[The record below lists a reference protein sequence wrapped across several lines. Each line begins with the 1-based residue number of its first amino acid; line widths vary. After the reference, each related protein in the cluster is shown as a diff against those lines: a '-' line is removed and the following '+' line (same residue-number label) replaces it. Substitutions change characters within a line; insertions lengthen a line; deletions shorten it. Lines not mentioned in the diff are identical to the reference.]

1 MAQRGITA
9 FFSPTA
15 KPKNKTATKSVDDLE
30 VSRSKDLEMK
40 EKTPLKSKAQ
50 PTDLDSPPIKK
61 SRQQKNRR
69 ILDDSS
75 DEENNGSTEKN
86 SPVKQNGHVEEK
98 KGNTG
103 EQKDASLS
111 KNGEAE
117 GNKQERKLI
126 EVTSPHNEPTLIP
139 KRKTARKP
147 AKRKAP
153 SEQESTD
160 ENKSV
165 KRAKSEQTPQKNESC
180 KSDEVDELQGNMNK
194 EEESLSHF
202 AEERDGNKCQEPVE
216 KMDDQTEQESESK
229 MKKTVK
235 ESAKNDSRQEQRKT
249 KEMKE
254 KDKCDETTDGKEET
268 SESASEVD
276 TAIDKRKEKGKK
288 RKVGKSQ
295 EDESNAE
302 EDNEQSSTKHDLKK
316 EKSSPS
322 RNDKDEE
329 SMIKKED
336 AKQVQGSNKEE
347 KSERKPKGGFS
358 DFFSPKRSKK
368 EGNKDEK
375 PGGKITSEKQT
386 QPSKKTSSVD
396 KASNEECTDPVKPT
410 EYSPDKNYYHPIKNA
425 CWKYGERVPY
435 LAVAKTFQAIEDTS
449 ARLKITSTLSNLFRS
464 VIVLSP
470 EDLLPCVYLCL
481 NKLAPAYEGIELGI
495 GENILMKAVA
505 ESTGRSLQQIKSDVG
520 EKGDLGLVAESCR
533 GKQRTMFAP
542 PKLTA
547 EGVFTKLKDIAM
559 MTGHSSMTRKTEK
572 IKGMFVAC
580 RDVEARYLIR
590 SLGGKLRIGLAE
602 QSVLTALAHAAFLTP
617 PSKEFPPPVIDNAK
631 LFSGDELKKK
641 QDEAALIV
649 KTCYCEMP
657 NYNILIPSILEHGL
671 EALPTHCHLTPGIPL
686 KPMLAHPSKG
696 VEEVFKRFEDAAF
709 TCEFKYD
716 GERAQIHV
724 LENGEIHIYSRNQE
738 NNTSKYPD
746 IIARMPKV
754 LGEGVKSCII
764 DTEAVAWDR
773 EKKQILPFQILSTRK
788 RKDADASEI
797 KVQVCVYAFDLLYL
811 NGKSYIKEP
820 FRVRRE
826 ALRSS
831 FTEVEGEFM
840 FARSSDSINTD
851 DIAEFLD
858 DSIKGNCEGLM
869 VKTLQVDATYEIA
882 KRSHNWLK
890 LKKDY
895 LAGVGDTLDV
905 VVIGGYLGKGKRT
918 GSYGGYLLA
927 CYDTENEEFQ
937 TICKIGTGFTD
948 EHLDKHHQF
957 FKDHVISQP
966 KAYYRYDDS
975 LAPDHWF
982 DAVQVWEIRAAD
994 LSISPVH
1001 KAGVGLV
1008 DPVKGISLRF
1018 PRFLRIRDD
1027 KKPEQATDSSQVA
1040 EMYRSQETVK
1050 NNTNPPAAVDE
1061 TDDFY

>member
-9 FFSPTA
+9 FFSPST
-15 KPKNKTATKSVDDLE
+15 KTKNKCKSKSDEEDKE
-30 VSRSKDLEMK
+30 EFPRSKDVEIK
-40 EKTPLKSKAQ
+40 DRTPLKFKPPSSE
-50 PTDLDSPPIKK
+50 LDSPPVKK
-61 SRQQKNRR
+61 SRQQKTRR
-69 ILDDSS
+69 IFDDSS
-75 DEENNGSTEKN
+75 DEENNETIEEKT
-86 SPVKQNGHVEEK
+86 SLKQSGRVEEVK
-98 KGNTG
+98 PDVEG
-103 EQKDASLS
+103 QRDASLG
-111 KNGEAE
+111 KNDDDTE
-117 GNKQERKLI
+117 KDKDKRQFL
-126 EVTSPHNEPTLIP
+126 EVKSPQNELTLVP

-147 AKRKAP
+147 TKRKANN
-153 SEQESTD
+153 EQEPAD
-160 ENKSV
+160 EVKGV
-165 KRAKSEQTPQKNESC
+165 KRVKSEHTAKKVESC
-180 KSDEVDELQGNMNK
+180 NSTVIENSKGKEKKERKKAVLNFPDKKESESSDGDNIEKMSDSEHKSAKESEGVKKSKNNIGQEQGKSKENNKDYKGDGDEDKPVSSKETELDQEKEKKKNVKRKGNKTQEDYGKKTKVDEKKLGKDIEEKQSCSSGNK
-194 EEESLSHF
+194 EEEPAF
-202 AEERDGNKCQEPVE
+202 
-216 KMDDQTEQESESK
+216 
-229 MKKTVK
+229 
-235 ESAKNDSRQEQRKT
+235 
-249 KEMKE
+249 E
-254 KDKCDETTDGKEET
+254 KDKSVEQ
-268 SESASEVD
+268 D
-276 TAIDKRKEKGKK
+276 TACKSKK
-288 RKVGKSQ
+288 KTS
-295 EDESNAE
+295 
-302 EDNEQSSTKHDLKK
+302 
-316 EKSSPS
+316 
-322 RNDKDEE
+322 
-329 SMIKKED
+329 
-336 AKQVQGSNKEE
+336 
-347 KSERKPKGGFS
+347 GGFS

-368 EGNKDEK
+368 SDVKGEK
-375 PGGKITSEKQT
+375 TEEKTKSDQQSQLT
-386 QPSKKTSSVD
+386 KKFSSTD
-396 KASNEECTDPVKPT
+396 KASDEESAGPVKAT
-410 EYSPDKNYYHPIKNA
+410 EYAPEKNYYHPIKNA
-425 CWKYGERVPY
+425 CWKFGEKVPY

-449 ARLKITSTLSNLFRS
+449 ARLKITSILSNFFRS

-470 EDLLPCVYLCL
+470 NDLLPCVYLCL

-495 GENILMKAVA
+495 GDNVLMKAVS

-520 EKGDLGLVAESCR
+520 EKGDLGIVAESCR

-580 RDVEARYLIR
+580 RDAEARYLIR

-602 QSVLTALAHAAFLTP
+602 QSVLTALGHAVLLTP
-617 PSKEFPPPVIDNAK
+617 PSKEFPPSIIDNAK
-631 LFSGDELKKK
+631 HFSGDELKKK
-641 QDEAALIV
+641 LDEAAMIV
-649 KTCYCEMP
+649 KACYCEMP
-657 NYNILIPSILEHGL
+657 NYDRLIPSLMDHGL
-671 EALPTHCHLTPGIPL
+671 ESLPKHCHLTPGIPL

-696 VEEVFKRFEDAAF
+696 VEEVFKRFENAAF

-724 LENGEIHIYSRNQE
+724 LENGDIHIYSRNQE

-746 IIARMPKV
+746 ITARMPKV
-754 LGEGVKSCII
+754 LGDGVKSCII

-840 FARSSDSINTD
+840 FAQSSDSVNTD
-851 DIAEFLD
+851 DIGEFLD

-869 VKTLQVDATYEIA
+869 VKTLEVDATYEIA

-895 LAGVGDTLDV
+895 LTGVGDTLDV

-927 CYDTENEEFQ
+927 CYDPENEEFQ

-948 EHLDKHHQF
+948 ELLDKHYQF

-975 LAPDHWF
+975 LEPDHWF

-1001 KAGVGLV
+1001 KAAVGMV

-1050 NNTNPPAAVDE
+1050 NNTKPTATADE
-1061 TDDFY
+1061 SDDFY

>member
-1 MAQRGITA
+1 MTQRGITS
-9 FFSPTA
+9 FFSPSFKSKEKA
-15 KPKNKTATKSVDDLE
+15 KIKSDEGNGQELP
-30 VSRSKDLEMK
+30 SKDVDMK
-40 EKTPLKSKAQ
+40 EKTPLKSKLQ
-50 PTDLDSPPIKK
+50 STECDSPPVKK
-61 SRQQKNRR
+61 SRQQKVRR

-75 DEENNGSTEKN
+75 DEENNTVLKGKLLQKE
-86 SPVKQNGHVEEK
+86 NG
-98 KGNTG
+98 
-103 EQKDASLS
+103 QM
-111 KNGEAE
+111 E
-117 GNKQERKLI
+117 GKKQESKEPNGDTEDDNKKAKLI
-126 EVTSPHNEPTLIP
+126 EVTSPQNETVLVP

-153 SEQESTD
+153 SEEEATED
-160 ENKSV
+160 KNV
-165 KRAKSEQTPQKNESC
+165 KRAKSEQTSK
-180 KSDEVDELQGNMNK
+180 
-194 EEESLSHF
+194 
-202 AEERDGNKCQEPVE
+202 
-216 KMDDQTEQESESK
+216 QTEVCNSNDVSDLPGK
-229 MKKTVK
+229 MKKTGVETAMHSLFERDGSKALESEEQISEQMNKDSVK
-235 ESAKNDSRQEQRKT
+235 RPVKKNVQEQSTQEQRNSRKLKDDGKT
-249 KEMKE
+249 TGQVDTSGNGAEVDRAIDKKSKKNKVANEGRKQEKDGECNEGDDYQESNHSENKKDKESEMKKE
-254 KDKCDETTDGKEET
+254 KD
-268 SESASEVD
+268 
-276 TAIDKRKEKGKK
+276 EKL
-288 RKVGKSQ
+288 VQLS
-295 EDESNAE
+295 SNHQ
-302 EDNEQSSTKHDLKK
+302 DD
-316 EKSSPS
+316 
-322 RNDKDEE
+322 
-329 SMIKKED
+329 
-336 AKQVQGSNKEE
+336 
-347 KSERKPKGGFS
+347 KSEKKIKGGFS
-358 DFFSPKRSKK
+358 DFFSPKRAKKMENKGKEPEKKSKS
-368 EGNKDEK
+368 
-375 PGGKITSEKQT
+375 GKQAE
-386 QPSKKTSSVD
+386 PVMKTSS
-396 KASNEECTDPVKPT
+396 ANSTSEEERAGPVKPT
-410 EYSPDKNYYHPIKNA
+410 DYSPDKNHYNLIKDA
-425 CWKYGERVPY
+425 CWKYGEKVPY

-449 ARLKITSTLSNLFRS
+449 ARLKITSILSNFFRS

-470 EDLLPCVYLCL
+470 DDLLPCVYLCL

-505 ESTGRSLQQIKSDVG
+505 ESTGRSLQQIKVDVG
-520 EKGDLGLVAESCR
+520 EKGDLGIVAESCR

-547 EGVFTKLKDIAM
+547 QGVFTKLKDIAM
-559 MTGHSSMTRKTEK
+559 MTGHSSMTRKAEK

-580 RDVEARYLIR
+580 RDSEARYLIR

-602 QSVLTALAHAAFLTP
+602 QSVLTALGHAVFLTP
-617 PSKEFPPPVIDNAK
+617 SSKEVPPPVIDNVK
-631 LFSGDELKKK
+631 NLSGEDLKKK

-657 NYNILIPSILEHGL
+657 NYDKLIPSILEHGL
-671 EALPTHCHLTPGIPL
+671 DALPKYCHLTPGIPL

-696 VEEVFKRFEDAAF
+696 VEEVFKQFENAAF

-724 LENGEIHIYSRNQE
+724 LDNGEIHIYSRNQE

-754 LGEGVKSCII
+754 LSDGVKSCII
-764 DTEAVAWDR
+764 DSEAVAWDR

-797 KVQVCVYAFDLLYL
+797 KVQVCIYAFDLLYL
-811 NGKSYIKEP
+811 NGQSYIKEP

-826 ALRSS
+826 ALRLS
-831 FTEVEGEFM
+831 FREVEGEFM
-840 FARSSDSINTD
+840 FAQSSDSVNTD

-869 VKTLQVDATYEIA
+869 VKTLEVDATYEIA

-927 CYDTENEEFQ
+927 CYDPENEEFQ

-948 EHLDKHHQF
+948 ELLDKHHQF

-982 DAVQVWEIRAAD
+982 DPVQVWEIRAAD

-1050 NNTNPPAAVDE
+1050 NNTIPPAATD

>member
-1 MAQRGITA
+1 MIVIVLARRCVLLNQSLFFLHIWKTSNRVNTSMAQRGITA
-9 FFSPTA
+9 FFSPTTNGIA
-15 KPKNKTATKSVDDLE
+15 KSKSGGRSEKDPTSNIDVMTKLKEETPVKNKLNSIE
-30 VSRSKDLEMK
+30 F
-40 EKTPLKSKAQ
+40 
-50 PTDLDSPPIKK
+50 DSPPIKK
-61 SRQQKNRR
+61 SRQQKARR

-75 DEENNGSTEKN
+75 DDENVSGVRGKTAD
-86 SPVKQNGHVEEK
+86 QHDGHVSTKENIGIQEPPSLLKRSEMEHDEEK
-98 KGNTG
+98 G
-103 EQKDASLS
+103 
-111 KNGEAE
+111 
-117 GNKQERKLI
+117 KLI
-126 EVTSPHNEPTLIP
+126 EVTSPANERTLVP

-147 AKRKAP
+147 SKRKAF
-153 SEQESTD
+153 SDEESGD
-160 ENKSV
+160 KEKAA
-165 KRAKSEQTPQKNESC
+165 KRAKSESTSQQNGILNSQKVDDLHCNGKKMDQEETASFSAGEVSESDQEGNVHMEVESNTEYKTEAGDENKTKGNGDKTGSRNATDTP
-180 KSDEVDELQGNMNK
+180 VDKGKGIKEEKEDSKGQSSE
-194 EEESLSHF
+194 EEESHSISN
-202 AEERDGNKCQEPVE
+202 DV
-216 KMDDQTEQESESK
+216 DDSD
-229 MKKTVK
+229 VK
-235 ESAKNDSRQEQRKT
+235 
-249 KEMKE
+249 KE
-254 KDKCDETTDGKEET
+254 KDGKYIT
-268 SESASEVD
+268 
-276 TAIDKRKEKGKK
+276 GKK
-288 RKVGKSQ
+288 NPQ
-295 EDESNAE
+295 ES
-302 EDNEQSSTKHDLKK
+302 L
-316 EKSSPS
+316 
-322 RNDKDEE
+322 
-329 SMIKKED
+329 
-336 AKQVQGSNKEE
+336 
-347 KSERKPKGGFS
+347 S

-368 EGNKDEK
+368 AGNIDGK
-375 PGGKITSEKQT
+375 PSEKKKSIKPA
-386 QPSKKTSSVD
+386 QPSKSSAD
-396 KASNEECTDPVKPT
+396 KVAADENSTASVKPT
-410 EYSPDKNYYHPIKNA
+410 EYSPDQKNYDPIKHA
-425 CWKYGERVPY
+425 CWKHGEKVPY
-435 LAVAKTFQAIEDTS
+435 LAVAKTFHAIEDTS
-449 ARLKITSTLSNLFRS
+449 ARLKITSILSNFFRS

-470 EDLLPCVYLCL
+470 DDLLPCVYLCL

-495 GENILMKAVA
+495 GDNILMKAVA
-505 ESTGRSLQQIKSDVG
+505 ESTGRSLQQIKVDVG
-520 EKGDLGLVAESCR
+520 EKGDLGIVAESCR

-547 EGVFTKLKDIAM
+547 EGVFSKLQDIAM
-559 MTGHSSMTRKTEK
+559 MTGHSSMSRKTEK

-580 RDVEARYLIR
+580 RDSEARYLIR

-617 PSKEFPPPVIDNAK
+617 PTKEFPPPLVDNAK
-631 LFSGDELKKK
+631 NSSGEELKKK

-657 NYNILIPSILEHGL
+657 NYNKLIPSILEHGL
-671 EALPTHCHLTPGIPL
+671 EALPRYCHLTPGIPL

-696 VEEVFKRFEDAAF
+696 VEEVFKRFENAEF

-746 IIARMPKV
+746 IIARMTKV
-754 LGEGVKSCII
+754 LGDGIKSCIL

-773 EKKQILPFQILSTRK
+773 EKRQILPFQILSTRK

-811 NGKSYIKEP
+811 NGKSYVKEP

-831 FTEVEGEFM
+831 FTEIEGEFM
-840 FARSSDSINTD
+840 FAQSSDSVNTD

-858 DSIKGNCEGLM
+858 ESIKGNCEGLM
-869 VKTLQVDATYEIA
+869 VKTLEVDATYEIA

-927 CYDTENEEFQ
+927 CYDPESEEFQ

-948 EHLDKHHQF
+948 ELLDQHHQF
-957 FKDHVISQP
+957 FKDRVISQA
-966 KAYYRYDDS
+966 KAYYRYDDN

-982 DAVQVWEIRAAD
+982 DPVQVWEIRAAD

-1001 KAGVGLV
+1001 KAAVGLV

-1027 KKPEQATDSSQVA
+1027 KTPEQATDSSQVA

-1050 NNTNPPAAVDE
+1050 NNTNPPAVPDA
-1061 TDDFY
+1061 DDFY

>member
-1 MAQRGITA
+1 M
-9 FFSPTA
+9 
-15 KPKNKTATKSVDDLE
+15 
-30 VSRSKDLEMK
+30 
-40 EKTPLKSKAQ
+40 
-50 PTDLDSPPIKK
+50 DLDSTPVKK
-61 SRQQKNRR
+61 ARRQKSHR
-69 ILDDSS
+69 ILEDSS
-75 DEENNGSTEKN
+75 DEENNGVADKLSTAN
-86 SPVKQNGHVEEK
+86 QNGQVKNKEQATEGQDSDDVRVDAGVE
-98 KGNTG
+98 
-103 EQKDASLS
+103 DD
-111 KNGEAE
+111 
-117 GNKQERKLI
+117 NKTRTFI
-126 EVTSPHNEPTLIP
+126 EVMSPQNKPTLIP

-147 AKRKAP
+147 RKRKAS
-153 SEQESTD
+153 SEDEST
-160 ENKSV
+160 NGSKAQAV
-165 KRAKSEQTPQKNESC
+165 KRAKSEQPPLENKNKSSSEVNDPEQSKVDDERTETESV
-180 KSDEVDELQGNMNK
+180 SNTNIK
-194 EEESLSHF
+194 EGGKRV
-202 AEERDGNKCQEPVE
+202 ADVE
-216 KMDDQTEQESESK
+216 QTEAEGKSNVRRESESENESK
-229 MKKTVK
+229 GSKNTSNKKAEKRKDSKKAKVK
-235 ESAKNDSRQEQRKT
+235 DHRSDTTEKKEEKKSSSNSGDIEMVFNEEEKKSKKT
-249 KEMKE
+249 KESKKHKGD
-254 KDKCDETTDGKEET
+254 KDVVDKDDKVESAKCDETKKKGSPHLKRTKE
-268 SESASEVD
+268 D
-276 TAIDKRKEKGKK
+276 I
-288 RKVGKSQ
+288 KVENKS
-295 EDESNAE
+295 DE
-302 EDNEQSSTKHDLKK
+302 KK
-316 EKSSPS
+316 EPLSKIQD
-322 RNDKDEE
+322 NLNE
-329 SMIKKED
+329 KKT
-336 AKQVQGSNKEE
+336 
-347 KSERKPKGGFS
+347 KGGLS

-368 EGNKDEK
+368 TDNKDEK
-375 PGGKITSEKQT
+375 ITEKSKSDQKC
-386 QPSKKTSSVD
+386 QSSKKQSS
-396 KASNEECTDPVKPT
+396 SNKMSDEEECAGPVKPT
-410 EYSPDKNYYHPIKNA
+410 EYSPEKNYYHPIKHA
-425 CWKYGERVPY
+425 CWKHGERVPY
-435 LAVAKTFQAIEDTS
+435 LAVARTFQAIEDTS
-449 ARLKITSTLSNLFRS
+449 ARLKITSILSNFFRS
-464 VIVLSP
+464 VIALSP
-470 EDLLPCVYLCL
+470 DDLLPCVYLCL

-520 EKGDLGLVAESCR
+520 EKGDLGIVAESCR
-533 GKQRTMFAP
+533 STQRTMFAP

-580 RDVEARYLIR
+580 RDAEARYLIR

-602 QSVLTALAHAAFLTP
+602 QSVLIALGHAAFLTP
-617 PSKEFPPPVIDNAK
+617 PSKEFPPLIVDNGK
-631 LFSGDELKKK
+631 NFSGDELKKK

-657 NYNILIPSILEHGL
+657 NYNKLIPSILDHGL
-671 EALPTHCHLTPGIPL
+671 EALPQHCHLTPGIPL

-696 VEEVFKRFEDAAF
+696 VEEVFKRFEKAAF
-709 TCEFKYD
+709 TCEYKYD

-746 IIARMPKV
+746 IIERMPKV

-764 DTEAVAWDR
+764 DAEAVAWDR

-811 NGKSYIKEP
+811 NGKPYIKEP

-840 FARSSDSINTD
+840 FAQSSDSVNTD

-869 VKTLQVDATYEIA
+869 VKTLEVDATYEIA

-927 CYDTENEEFQ
+927 CYDPENEEFQ

-948 EHLDKHHQF
+948 ELLDKHYQF

-1001 KAGVGLV
+1001 KAAVGLV

-1027 KKPEQATDSSQVA
+1027 KKPEQATDGPQVA

-1050 NNTNPPAAVDE
+1050 NNTNPPADTDAI
-1061 TDDFY
+1061 DDFY

>member
-1 MAQRGITA
+1 MIVKFLARRCCLVNRSIFHDIWRSFFQTNTSMAQRGITA

-15 KPKNKTATKSVDDLE
+15 NVKTKSKKDG
-30 VSRSKDLEMK
+30 RNSKDLSSTSNL
-40 EKTPLKSKAQ
+40 KTKVETPVKTGLQSVEH
-50 PTDLDSPPIKK
+50 DSPPVKK
-61 SRQQKNRR
+61 SRQQKARR

-75 DEENNGSTEKN
+75 DEENCSGVEDKLSGKH
-86 SPVKQNGHVEEK
+86 NGHVLEK
-98 KGNTG
+98 KDTAV
-103 EQKDASLS
+103 QKPTSSL
-111 KNGEAE
+111 KNGEME
-117 GNKQERKLI
+117 DSKEKLKLI
-126 EVTSPHNEPTLIP
+126 EVTSPANETTLVP

-147 AKRKAP
+147 TKRKA
-153 SEQESTD
+153 SSDHLSSD
-160 ENKSV
+160 EGKSV
-165 KRAKSEQTPQKNESC
+165 KRVKSETAS
-180 KSDEVDELQGNMNK
+180 LQNG
-194 EEESLSHF
+194 
-202 AEERDGNKCQEPVE
+202 Q
-216 KMDDQTEQESESK
+216 
-229 MKKTVK
+229 
-235 ESAKNDSRQEQRKT
+235 
-249 KEMKE
+249 
-254 KDKCDETTDGKEET
+254 
-268 SESASEVD
+268 
-276 TAIDKRKEKGKK
+276 
-288 RKVGKSQ
+288 VG
-295 EDESNAE
+295 DSNAE
-302 EDNEQSSTKHDLKK
+302 EKEAQEKTAENSIFEARALKSEPEKNSQMEIENSAFDEAVDKNERMKIEGIDEGCEDDEKTVPENSSQEDSKQAEKPEERVTSKCVNGDNSLVK
-316 EKSSPS
+316 
-322 RNDKDEE
+322 
-329 SMIKKED
+329 KKED
-336 AKQVQGSNKEE
+336 GKQSRGENV
-347 KSERKPKGGFS
+347 KSEKKPKEAFS

-368 EGNKDEK
+368 ANEKEEK
-375 PGGKITSEKQT
+375 PVEKSKTKQLL
-386 QPSKKTSSVD
+386 QPSKKTSITPD
-396 KASNEECTDPVKPT
+396 KAMDEKSTVVVNPT
-410 EYSPDKNYYHPIKNA
+410 EYSPDQNNYDPIKDA
-425 CWKYGERVPY
+425 CWKHGEKVPY
-435 LAVAKTFQAIEDTS
+435 LAVARTFQIIEDTS
-449 ARLKITSTLSNLFRS
+449 ARLKITSTLSNFFRS

-470 EDLLPCVYLCL
+470 DDLLPCVYLCL
-481 NKLAPAYEGIELGI
+481 NKLAPAYEGMELGV
-495 GENILMKAVA
+495 GDNVLMKAVA
-505 ESTGRSLQQIKSDVG
+505 ESTGRSLQQIKVDVG
-520 EKGDLGLVAESCR
+520 EKGDLGIVAESCR

-542 PKLTA
+542 PKLMA
-547 EGVFTKLKDIAM
+547 AGVFTKLQDIAK
-559 MTGHSSMTRKTEK
+559 MTGHSSMLRKTEK

-580 RDVEARYLIR
+580 RDSEARYLIR

-602 QSVLTALAHAAFLTP
+602 QSVLTALGHAVFLTP
-617 PSKEFPPPVIDNAK
+617 PCKEFPPAVMDNAK
-631 LFSGDELKKK
+631 NFSGEELKKK
-641 QDEAALIV
+641 QDEAAMIV

-657 NYNILIPSILEHGL
+657 NYNKLIPSLLEHGL
-671 EALPTHCHLTPGIPL
+671 EALPRYCHLTPGIPL

-696 VEEVFKRFEDAAF
+696 VEEVFKRFEKAEF

-724 LENGEIHIYSRNQE
+724 LDNGEINIYSRNQE

-773 EKKQILPFQILSTRK
+773 DKKQILPFQVLSTRK

-811 NGKSYIKEP
+811 NGKSFVKEA

-840 FARSSDSINTD
+840 FAQSSDSVNTD

-869 VKTLQVDATYEIA
+869 VKTLEVDATYEIA

-927 CYDTENEEFQ
+927 CYDPENEEFQ
-937 TICKIGTGFTD
+937 SICKIGTGFTD
-948 EHLDKHHQF
+948 ELLDQHHQF

-966 KAYYRYDDS
+966 KAYYRYDDG

-982 DAVQVWEIRAAD
+982 DPVQVWEIRAAD

-1001 KAGVGLV
+1001 KAAVGLV

-1027 KKPEQATDSSQVA
+1027 KTAEQATDSSQVA
-1040 EMYRSQETVK
+1040 EMYRSQESVK
-1050 NNTNPPAAVDE
+1050 NNTNPPSVPDA
-1061 TDDFY
+1061 DDFY